1 MILIKFL
8 YIGENKMK
16 TTIKI
21 LLTLTTISMIGI
33 YACDGGELS
42 SKLDGKVY
50 TNYTDGVGLTSLT
63 FSSNKLK
70 MSGDGLV
77 SLFGLA
83 VDYTLLKNVDKN
95 KSIYHVTMF
104 GITGGILGIELKGDK
119 LYLYQGEQQ
128 HENWKSADDVKFTP
142 EYMDTNYFK
151 FSHNLKGSK

>member
-1 MILIKFL
+1 
-8 YIGENKMK
+8 MK

-50 TNYTDGVGLTSLT
+50 TNYIDDVLASLT

-70 MSGDGLV
+70 MSGDVLSALAGL
-77 SLFGLA
+77 L
-83 VDYTLLKNVDKN
+83 VDLTLLKNVGKN
-95 KSIYHVTMF
+95 KSIYHLTIF
-104 GITGGILGIELKGDK
+104 GMTSMTGIELKGDK

-128 HENWKSADDVKFTP
+128 HENWKLVDDVKFTP

>member
-1 MILIKFL
+1 
-8 YIGENKMK
+8 MK

-50 TNYTDGVGLTSLT
+50 TNYIDDVLVSIT

-77 SLFGLA
+77 ALVGLA
-83 VDYTLLKNVDKN
+83 VDLTLLKNVGKN
-95 KSIYHVTMF
+95 KSIYHLTIF
-104 GITGGILGIELKGDK
+104 GMTSMTGIELKGDK

-128 HENWKSADDVKFTP
+128 HENWKLVDDVKFTP

>member
-1 MILIKFL
+1 
-8 YIGENKMK
+8 MK

-70 MSGDGLV
+70 MSGDVLSALAGL
-77 SLFGLA
+77 L
-83 VDYTLLKNVDKN
+83 VDLTLLKNVGKN
-95 KSIYHVTMF
+95 KSIYHLTIF
-104 GITGGILGIELKGDK
+104 GMTSMTGIELKGDR
-119 LYLYQGEQQ
+119 LYTYEGK
-128 HENWKSADDVKFTP
+128 NWKSADDVKFTP

>member
-1 MILIKFL
+1 
-8 YIGENKMK
+8 MK

-50 TNYTDGVGLTSLT
+50 TNYIDDVLVSLT

-70 MSGDGLV
+70 MSGDVLSALAGL
-77 SLFGLA
+77 L
-83 VDYTLLKNVDKN
+83 VDSTLLKNVDKN

>member
-1 MILIKFL
+1 
-8 YIGENKMK
+8 MK

-21 LLTLTTISMIGI
+21 LLTLTTICMIGI

-50 TNYTDGVGLTSLT
+50 TNYIDDVLVSLT

-70 MSGDGLV
+70 MSGDVLSALAGL
-77 SLFGLA
+77 L
-83 VDYTLLKNVDKN
+83 VDLTLLKNVGNN
-95 KSIYHVTMF
+95 KSIYHLTIF
-104 GITGGILGIELKGDK
+104 GMTSMTGIELKGDK

-128 HENWKSADDVKFTP
+128 HENWKLVDDVKFTP

-151 FSHNLKGSK
+151 FSHNIKGSK

>member
-1 MILIKFL
+1 
-8 YIGENKMK
+8 MK

-50 TNYTDGVGLTSLT
+50 TNYIDDVLVSLT

-70 MSGDGLV
+70 MSGDVLSALAGL
-77 SLFGLA
+77 L
-83 VDYTLLKNVDKN
+83 VDSTLLKNVDKN

-119 LYLYQGEQQ
+119 LYGYDGD
-128 HENWKSADDVKFTP
+128 NWKSADDVKFTP

-151 FSHNLKGSK
+151 FSHNIKGSK

>member
-50 TNYTDGVGLTSLT
+50 TNYIDDILVSLT

-70 MSGDGLV
+70 MSGDVLSALAGL
-77 SLFGLA
+77 L
-83 VDYTLLKNVDKN
+83 VDSTLLKNVDKN

>member
-1 MILIKFL
+1 
-8 YIGENKMK
+8 MK

-50 TNYTDGVGLTSLT
+50 TNYTDYTYGIVLTSLT

-70 MSGDGLV
+70 MSGDGLAA
-77 SLFGLA
+77 LFGLA
-83 VDYTLLKNVDKN
+83 GDNTLLKNVDKN

-104 GITGGILGIELKGDK
+104 GITGGTLGIELKGDK
-119 LYLYQGEQQ
+119 LYLYQGDQQ
-128 HENWKSADDVKFTP
+128 HEHWKSADDVKFTP
-142 EYMDTNYFK
+142 EYINTNYFK

>member
-1 MILIKFL
+1 
-8 YIGENKMK
+8 MK

-50 TNYTDGVGLTSLT
+50 TNYIDDVLVSLT

-70 MSGDGLV
+70 MSGDVLSALAGL
-77 SLFGLA
+77 L
-83 VDYTLLKNVDKN
+83 VDSTLLKNVDKN

-151 FSHNLKGSK
+151 FSHNIKGSK

>member
-1 MILIKFL
+1 
-8 YIGENKMK
+8 MK

-50 TNYTDGVGLTSLT
+50 TNYIDDVLVSLT

-70 MSGDGLV
+70 ISGDGLAA
-77 SLFGLA
+77 FAGLL

-95 KSIYHVTMF
+95 KSIYHVTVF
-104 GITGGILGIELKGDK
+104 GMGGTLGIELKGDR
-119 LYLYQGEQQ
+119 LYTYEGK
-128 HENWKSADDVKFTP
+128 NWKSADDVKFTP
-142 EYMDTNYFK
+142 EYINTNYFK

>member
-1 MILIKFL
+1 
-8 YIGENKMK
+8 MK

-50 TNYTDGVGLTSLT
+50 TNYIDDVLFSIT

-77 SLFGLA
+77 ALFGLA
-83 VDYTLLKNVDKN
+83 VDLTLLKNVGKN
-95 KSIYHVTMF
+95 KSIYHVTTF
-104 GITGGILGIELKGDK
+104 GIITSMTGIELKGDR
-119 LYLYQGEQQ
+119 LYTYEGK
-128 HENWKSADDVKFTP
+128 NWKSADDVKFTP

>member
-1 MILIKFL
+1 
-8 YIGENKMK
+8 MK

-50 TNYTDGVGLTSLT
+50 TNYTDGIGLTSLT

-70 MSGDGLV
+70 MSGDVLSALAGL
-77 SLFGLA
+77 L
-83 VDYTLLKNVDKN
+83 VDLTLLKNVGKN
-95 KSIYHVTMF
+95 KSIYHVTTF
-104 GITGGILGIELKGDK
+104 GIITSMTGIELKGDR
-119 LYLYQGEQQ
+119 LYTYEGK
-128 HENWKSADDVKFTP
+128 NWKSADDVKFTP

>member
-50 TNYTDGVGLTSLT
+50 TNYIDDVLVSLT

-70 MSGDGLV
+70 MSGDVLSALAGL
-77 SLFGLA
+77 L
-83 VDYTLLKNVDKN
+83 VDSTLLKNVDKN

>member
-1 MILIKFL
+1 
-8 YIGENKMK
+8 MK

-42 SKLDGKVY
+42 SKLNGKVY
-50 TNYTDGVGLTSLT
+50 TNYIDDVLVSLT

-70 MSGDGLV
+70 ISGDGLAA
-77 SLFGLA
+77 LFGLA

-95 KSIYHVTMF
+95 KSIYHVTTF
-104 GITGGILGIELKGDK
+104 GIITSMTGIELKGDK
-119 LYLYQGEQQ
+119 LYWYDGD
-128 HENWKSADDVKFTP
+128 NWKSADDVKFTP
-142 EYMDTNYFK
+142 EYINTNYFK